1 LYVSYSFGALVITE
15 RIYSITLPGRY
26 TVETPPSFRNG
37 KHKKKNTTTVIFFCI
52 YYNFLKNMR
61 RLILYSMAF
70 GCYHISEQFRL
81 ISIVYSNYK
90 EFHTVISNWSRSDGS
105 NRSGSTLVANAS
117 KGLKRFYCKRIK
129 EFCSCIVHSLILKI
143 S

>member
-1 LYVSYSFGALVITE
+1 MYSLQICFPVSSFSVRHYCFSVHKNLSHTNTSHCMYHIRLVHESLPSEYILSH
-15 RIYSITLPGRY
+15 IPGRY

-52 YYNFLKNMR
+52 YYNVLKNMR

-90 EFHTVISNWSRSDGS
+90 EFHTVISN
-105 NRSGSTLVANAS
+105 
-117 KGLKRFYCKRIK
+117 
-129 EFCSCIVHSLILKI
+129 
-143 S
+143 